1 MAATTSLS
9 EPVEA
14 ARFDAVT
21 RAVHW
26 ANAAL
31 FLFLVFTGLALSFG
45 PLSTLI
51 GRRTLL
57 RDLHVWSGLALPVPV
72 LVGIAGR
79 WGRTLRDDFARLN
92 RWSREDRRWFRRL
105 GRRGPT
111 PFRFGKF
118 HPGQK
123 LNAAFVGG
131 SIPVMLLTG
140 SIMRWYEP
148 FPLSWRTG
156 ATFVHDWLAT
166 ALLVVIAGH
175 IVKAITTKG
184 ALRPM
189 LTSARRPQ

>member
-9 EPVEA
+9 RP
-14 ARFDAVT
+14 RFDNVT

-31 FLFLVFTGLALSFG
+31 FLFLVFTGLVLSFG
-45 PLSTLI
+45 PLSTAV
-51 GRRTLL
+51 GRRTLVK
-57 RDLHVWSGLALPVPV
+57 DLHVWSGLALPVPLLLGV
-72 LVGIAGR
+72 VGR
-79 WGRTLRDDFARLN
+79 WGAVLRADLGRLN
-92 RWSREDRRWFRRL
+92 RWSVSDRRWLRRVFRL
-105 GRRGPT
+105 RRRRHQPS
-111 PFRFGKF
+111 GKF

-166 ALLVVIAGH
+166 ALLFVIAGH
-175 IVKAITTKG
+175 IVKALVTPG
-184 ALRPM
+184 ALAPM
-189 LTSARRPQ
+189 LRSESHTP